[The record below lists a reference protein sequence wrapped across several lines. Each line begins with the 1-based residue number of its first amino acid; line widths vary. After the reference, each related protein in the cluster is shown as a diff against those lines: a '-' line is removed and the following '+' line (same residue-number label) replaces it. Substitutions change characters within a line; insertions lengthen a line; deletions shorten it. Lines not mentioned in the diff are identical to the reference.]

1 MFTAAISGRVGG
13 VGQKD
18 FGDGKLKTQIS
29 IAVKVGRADSAKT
42 IWFNCDGGTGK
53 QADFWRSTVSKGD
66 LISATVRVYGFYP
79 SVGTGDVN
87 VNCAIVE
94 LVPPAR
100 ARQDSERDCSP
111 SADWAAAGS
120 DLDAEMPF

>member
-79 SVGTGDVN
+79 SVGTGDAN

-94 LVPPAR
+94 LQPPHKAR
-100 ARQDSERDCSP
+100 EASVGL
-111 SADWAAAGS
+111 AD
-120 DLDAEMPF
+120 DLGDMPF